1 MSRQMFA
8 NGGQVRQMQAGGSPM
23 MPPAP
28 EQAVDLAAVP
38 QMGMVGMPPPEVGSM
53 GEAEAMGA
61 QAGVDPAV
69 LEQMLGQVA
78 GQFGGIDEAAENEDY
93 EGVINAIRG
102 DQAPLQERR
111 VELAGGVGEED
122 AQSTPDSVLTLVQ
135 PVMQMAA
142 MDEGIGSLAPEVM
155 DTPVQGDMAGGI
167 MSTVNMG
174 AEEAPVPVNFSQGG
188 AVQYFAPENENRVAG
203 APDPRALEL
212 FQQDKALYNQL
223 IGVGDQQA
231 AYDEQKKMTQ
241 AQMLFDIAQGAL
253 AFATPGDRQMSPAER
268 LAEVAQPVL
277 GNIGARSGEL
287 LKFKQG
293 QDAERR
299 QLDMAALQSSQT
311 KLGIETQ
318 AGIDAAAAATLAES
332 KSVEKAA
339 EYAQELLLQSN
350 KFSFQ
355 REKGETEQG
364 YALRLAKDL
373 RESRETLA
381 NLEGANTES
390 QIRLRKELEAKEAR
404 LAEAHDLVLQGNKF
418 DFKTSERMSS
428 QEFKLELQD
437 AIDAASASRQ
447 ALGFANDEKTIAQR
461 AELDRQLAELNS
473 RLRVT
478 EKAVDLDNTLKV
490 AGVKNGYEL
499 AQMDKGHDFNLA
511 LADHKGTIAAAA
523 AQSQQIA
530 TAAENALDRA
540 ARENLQITAQNFK
553 ALLQEDM
560 QDFTGSE
567 SEKDRLLTR
576 LQNDVLNGFK
586 ERGLD
591 ISQGNLDLALLTQ
604 IANESMA
611 VRKQAFAE
619 AEAKADRLAPS
630 LKVIDNDLVLFN
642 PEDNSAVSVFQAE
655 SDTEPVF
662 KVIRNMSNQTTR
674 VVDITTAPGKAAIE
688 AANNANAGGT
698 QKFTVSNMGSDTA
711 PTAKAFAIQGL
722 GNVLSYDGGRTY
734 LDAGGQSVSMPTTG
748 VNPLSDTIAV
758 DIADKQ
764 RLALRS
770 GRDLEAL
777 DEQLGIVAKGGTRD
791 NPQALSSEEAG
802 LMKDAME
809 AARNGTGPYA
819 GFAVFLDNTFG
830 GFIPQA
836 RKAFQDT
843 QSNRQ
848 FLRGLTI
855 LTRSALVVN
864 PRFPV
869 AEMEKV
875 AVLFADPDRF
885 WANPETEANKL
896 IELKRLA
903 TTQKR
908 ANLQALSGGLQDD
921 KTRQA
926 VLSNNFEIDR
936 LLNMLST
943 VPLQSGQKVDGDTTN
958 ALRQHIFNQREGT
971 NQQGVTN

>member
-8 NGGQVRQMQAGGSPM
+8 NGGQVRRMQAGGSPM

-28 EQAVDLAAVP
+28 EQTLPPSAA
-38 QMGMVGMPPPEVGSM
+38 MAGMPPPEGGSM
-53 GEAEAMGA
+53 EQASELAS
-61 QAGVDPAV
+61 QAGLDPAV
-69 LEQMLGQVA
+69 LEQMLGQAA
-78 GQFGGIDEAAENEDY
+78 GSFEGIDAAAENEDY
-93 EGVINAIRG
+93 EGVINSIRG
-102 DQAPLQERR
+102 DQMPLQERR
-111 VELAGGVGEED
+111 MELAGVVGEED
-122 AQSTPDSVLTLVQ
+122 AQRTPDSVLTLVQ
-135 PVMQMAA
+135 PIMQMAA
-142 MDEGIGSLAPEVM
+142 VDEGIGSLAPGAM

-174 AEEAPVPVNFSQGG
+174 AEEAPVPVNFNQGG
-188 AVQYFAPENENRVAG
+188 AVQYMASGGVAG

-241 AQMLFDIAQGAL
+241 SQMLFDIAQGAL
-253 AFATPGDRQMSPAER
+253 AFATPGDRQMSAAER

-277 GNIGARSGEL
+277 GNVSARSGEL

-293 QDAERR
+293 QDAQRR
-299 QLDMAALQSSQT
+299 QLDMAALQSSQA
-311 KLGIETQ
+311 KLGVETQ
-318 AGIDAAAAATLAES
+318 AEIDAAAAAALAES

-339 EYAQELLLQSN
+339 ERAQELLLQSN

-355 REKGETEQG
+355 REQGETEQT

-373 RESRETLA
+373 AESRRTLA
-381 NLEGANTES
+381 NLEGANTEA
-390 QIRLRKELEAKEAR
+390 QIRLREELQAKEAR
-404 LAEAHDLVLQGNKF
+404 LAEAHDLVLQGKKF
-418 DFKTSERMSS
+418 DFTTSERLSS
-428 QEFKLELQD
+428 QEFKTELQN

-473 RLRVT
+473 SLRVT

-523 AQSQQIA
+523 AQNQQIA
-530 TAAENALDRA
+530 TATENALDRA

-567 SEKDRLLTR
+567 SEKDRLLTQ

-591 ISQGNLDLALLTQ
+591 ISQGNLDLATLTQ

-611 VRKQAFAE
+611 VRKQAFTE

-642 PEDNSAVSVFQAE
+642 PADNSAVSVFQAE
-655 SDTEPVF
+655 SAPTDPVF
-662 KVIRNMSNQTTR
+662 KVIRNMNNQTTR
-674 VVDITTAPGKAAIE
+674 VVDITTASGQAAIE

-698 QKFTVSNMGSDTA
+698 QRFTVSNMGSDTA
-711 PTAKAFAIQGL
+711 PTAKAYAIQGL

-734 LDAGGQSVSMPTTG
+734 TDANGNSQSIPG
-748 VNPLSDTIAV
+748 DANPLSDTIAY
-758 DIADKQ
+758 DIAAKQ
-764 RLALRS
+764 RVMLKA
-770 GRDLEAL
+770 GKDLESL

-836 RKAFQDT
+836 REAFQDT

-875 AVLFADPDRF
+875 AVLFADPDSF
-885 WANPETEANKL
+885 FANPETEANKL

-908 ANLQALSGGLQDD
+908 ANLQALSEGVQDD

-943 VPLQSGQKVDGDTTN
+943 VPLQSGQKVDDGTAN
-958 ALRQHIFNQREGT
+958 ALRQHIFNQQGGT
-971 NQQGVTN
+971 P

>member
-1 MSRQMFA
+1 MMDRGVMSRQMFA
-8 NGGQVRQMQAGGSPM
+8 NGGQVRRMQAGGSPM

-28 EQAVDLAAVP
+28 EQALPPSAA
-38 QMGMVGMPPPEVGSM
+38 MAGMPPPEGGSM
-53 GEAEAMGA
+53 EQASELAS
-61 QAGVDPAV
+61 QAGLDPAV
-69 LEQMLGQVA
+69 LEQMLSQAA
-78 GQFGGIDEAAENEDY
+78 GSFEGIDAAAENEDY
-93 EGVINAIRG
+93 EGVINSIRG
-102 DQAPLQERR
+102 DQMPLQERR
-111 VELAGGVGEED
+111 MELAGVVGEED
-122 AQSTPDSVLTLVQ
+122 AQRTPDSVLTLVQ
-135 PVMQMAA
+135 PIMQMAA
-142 MDEGIGSLAPEVM
+142 VDEGIGSLAPGAM
-155 DTPVQGDMAGGI
+155 DTPIQGDMAGGI

-174 AEEAPVPVNFSQGG
+174 AEEAPVPVNFNQGG
-188 AVQYFAPENENRVAG
+188 AVQYMAPGGVAG
-203 APDPRALEL
+203 VPDPRALEL

-241 AQMLFDIAQGAL
+241 SQMLFDIAQGAL
-253 AFATPGDRQMSPAER
+253 AFATPGDRQMSAAER

-277 GNIGARSGEL
+277 GNVSARSGEL

-293 QDAERR
+293 QDAQRR

-311 KLGIETQ
+311 KLGVETQ
-318 AGIDAAAAATLAES
+318 AEIDAAAAAALAES

-339 EYAQELLLQSN
+339 ERAQELLLQSN

-355 REKGETEQG
+355 REKGETEQT

-373 RESRETLA
+373 AESRRTLA
-381 NLEGANTES
+381 NLEGANTEA
-390 QIRLRKELEAKEAR
+390 QIRLREELQAKEAR
-404 LAEAHDLVLQGNKF
+404 LAEAHDLVLQGKKF
-418 DFKTSERMSS
+418 DFTTSERLSS
-428 QEFKLELQD
+428 QEFKTELQN

-473 RLRVT
+473 SLRVT

-499 AQMDKGHDFNLA
+499 SQMDKGHDFNLA

-523 AQSQQIA
+523 AHNQQIA

-567 SEKDRLLTR
+567 SEKDRLLTQ

-591 ISQGNLDLALLTQ
+591 ISQGNLDLATLTQ

-611 VRKQAFAE
+611 VRKQAFTE

-642 PEDNSAVSVFQAE
+642 PADNSAVSVFQAE
-655 SDTEPVF
+655 SAPTEPVF

-674 VVDITTAPGKAAIE
+674 VVDITTAPGRAAIE

-711 PTAKAFAIQGL
+711 PTAKAYAIQGL

-734 LDAGGQSVSMPTTG
+734 LDASGQSVSMPTTG
-748 VNPLSDTIAV
+748 VNPLSDNIAY
-758 DIADKQ
+758 DIAAKQ
-764 RLALRS
+764 RISLKA
-770 GRDLEAL
+770 GKDLEAL

-802 LMKDAME
+802 LMKDAMN

-836 RKAFQDT
+836 REAFQDT

-875 AVLFADPDRF
+875 AVLFADPDSF
-885 WANPETEANKL
+885 FANPETEANKL

-908 ANLQALSGGLQDD
+908 ANLQALSDGVQDD

-943 VPLQSGQKVDGDTTN
+943 VPLQSGQKVDDGTAN
-958 ALRQHIFNQREGT
+958 ALRQHIFNQQGGT
-971 NQQGVTN
+971 P

>member
-8 NGGQVRQMQAGGSPM
+8 NGGQVRRMQAGGSPM

-28 EQAVDLAAVP
+28 EQTLPPSAA
-38 QMGMVGMPPPEVGSM
+38 MAGMPPPEGGSM
-53 GEAEAMGA
+53 EQASELAS
-61 QAGVDPAV
+61 QAGIDPAV
-69 LEQMLGQVA
+69 LEQMLGQAA
-78 GQFGGIDEAAENEDY
+78 GSFEGIDAAAENEDY
-93 EGVINAIRG
+93 EGVINSIRG
-102 DQAPLQERR
+102 DQMPLQERR
-111 VELAGGVGEED
+111 MELAGVVGEED
-122 AQSTPDSVLTLVQ
+122 AQRTPDSVLTLVQ
-135 PVMQMAA
+135 PIMQMAA
-142 MDEGIGSLAPEVM
+142 VDEGIGSLAPGAM

-174 AEEAPVPVNFSQGG
+174 AEEAPVPVNFNQGG
-188 AVQYFAPENENRVAG
+188 AVQYMASGGVAG
-203 APDPRALEL
+203 SPDPRALEL

-241 AQMLFDIAQGAL
+241 SQMLFDIAQGAL
-253 AFATPGDRQMSPAER
+253 AFATPGDRQMSAAER

-277 GNIGARSGEL
+277 GNVSARSGEL

-293 QDAERR
+293 QDAQRR
-299 QLDMAALQSSQT
+299 QLDMAALQSSQA
-311 KLGIETQ
+311 KLGVETQ
-318 AGIDAAAAATLAES
+318 AEIDAAAAAALAES

-339 EYAQELLLQSN
+339 ERAQELLLQSN

-355 REKGETEQG
+355 REQGETEQT

-373 RESRETLA
+373 AESRRTLA
-381 NLEGANTES
+381 NLEGANTEA
-390 QIRLRKELEAKEAR
+390 QIKLRSDLEAKAAR
-404 LAEAHDLVLQGNKF
+404 LAEAHDLVLQTNKF
-418 DFKTSERMSS
+418 DFTSSERVSS
-428 QEFKLELQD
+428 QEFKTELQN

-447 ALGFANDEKTIAQR
+447 ALGFANDKKTIAQR

-473 RLRVT
+473 TLRVT
-478 EKAVDLDNTLKV
+478 EKAVDLENTLKI

-523 AQSQQIA
+523 AQNQQIA
-530 TAAENALDRA
+530 TATENALDRA

-567 SEKDRLLTR
+567 SEKDRLLTQ

-591 ISQGNLDLALLTQ
+591 ISQGNLDLATLTQ

-642 PEDNSAVSVFQAE
+642 PADNSAVSVFQAE
-655 SDTEPVF
+655 SAPTDPVF
-662 KVIRNMSNQTTR
+662 KVIRNMNNQTTR
-674 VVDITTAPGKAAIE
+674 VVDITTASGQAAIE

-698 QKFTVSNMGSDTA
+698 QRFTVSNMGSDTA
-711 PTAKAFAIQGL
+711 PTAKAYAIQGL

-734 LDAGGQSVSMPTTG
+734 TDASGNSQSIPG
-748 VNPLSDTIAV
+748 DANPLSDTIAY
-758 DIADKQ
+758 DIAAKQ
-764 RLALRS
+764 RVMLKA
-770 GRDLEAL
+770 GKDLESL

-836 RKAFQDT
+836 REAFQDT

-875 AVLFADPDRF
+875 AVLFADPDSF
-885 WANPETEANKL
+885 FANPETEANKL

-908 ANLQALSGGLQDD
+908 ANLQALSEGVQDD

-943 VPLQSGQKVDGDTTN
+943 VPLQSGQKVDDGTAN
-958 ALRQHIFNQREGT
+958 ALRQHIFNQQGGT
-971 NQQGVTN
+971 P

>member
-1 MSRQMFA
+1 MMDRGVMSRQMFA
-8 NGGQVRQMQAGGSPM
+8 NGGQVRRMQAGGSPM

-28 EQAVDLAAVP
+28 EQALPPSAA
-38 QMGMVGMPPPEVGSM
+38 MAGMPPPEGGSM
-53 GEAEAMGA
+53 EQASELAS
-61 QAGVDPAV
+61 QAGLDPAV
-69 LEQMLGQVA
+69 LEQMLSQAA
-78 GQFGGIDEAAENEDY
+78 GSFEGIDAAAENEDY
-93 EGVINAIRG
+93 EGVINSIRG
-102 DQAPLQERR
+102 DQMPLQERR
-111 VELAGGVGEED
+111 MELAGVVGEED
-122 AQSTPDSVLTLVQ
+122 AQRTPDSVLTLVQ
-135 PVMQMAA
+135 PIMQMAA
-142 MDEGIGSLAPEVM
+142 VDEGIGSLAPGAM
-155 DTPVQGDMAGGI
+155 DTPIQGDMAGGI

-174 AEEAPVPVNFSQGG
+174 AEEAPVPVNFNQGG
-188 AVQYFAPENENRVAG
+188 AVQYMAPGGVAG
-203 APDPRALEL
+203 VPDPRALEL

-241 AQMLFDIAQGAL
+241 SQMLFDIAQGAL
-253 AFATPGDRQMSPAER
+253 AFATPGDRQMSAAER

-277 GNIGARSGEL
+277 GNVSARSGEL

-293 QDAERR
+293 QDAQRR

-311 KLGIETQ
+311 KLGVETQ
-318 AGIDAAAAATLAES
+318 AEIDAAAAAALAES

-339 EYAQELLLQSN
+339 ERAQELLLQSN

-355 REKGETEQG
+355 REKGETEQT

-373 RESRETLA
+373 AESRRTLA
-381 NLEGANTES
+381 NLEGANTEA
-390 QIRLRKELEAKEAR
+390 QIRLREELQAKEAR
-404 LAEAHDLVLQGNKF
+404 LAEAHDLVLQGKKF
-418 DFKTSERMSS
+418 DFTTSERLSS
-428 QEFKLELQD
+428 QEFKTELQN

-473 RLRVT
+473 SLRVT

-499 AQMDKGHDFNLA
+499 SQMDKGHDFNLA

-523 AQSQQIA
+523 AHNQQIA

-567 SEKDRLLTR
+567 SEKDRLLTQ

-591 ISQGNLDLALLTQ
+591 ISQGNLDLATLTQ

-611 VRKQAFAE
+611 VRKQAFTE

-642 PEDNSAVSVFQAE
+642 PADNSAVSVFQAE
-655 SDTEPVF
+655 SAPTEPVF
-662 KVIRNMSNQTTR
+662 KVIRNMNNQTTR
-674 VVDITTAPGKAAIE
+674 VVDITTAPGRAAIE

-711 PTAKAFAIQGL
+711 PTAKAYAIQGL

-734 LDAGGQSVSMPTTG
+734 LDASGQSVSMPTTG
-748 VNPLSDTIAV
+748 VNPLSDNIAY
-758 DIADKQ
+758 DIAAKQ
-764 RLALRS
+764 RISLKA
-770 GRDLEAL
+770 GKDLEAL

-802 LMKDAME
+802 LMKDAMN

-836 RKAFQDT
+836 REAFQDT

-875 AVLFADPDRF
+875 AVLFADPDSF
-885 WANPETEANKL
+885 FANPETEANKL

-908 ANLQALSGGLQDD
+908 ANLQALSDGVQDD

-943 VPLQSGQKVDGDTTN
+943 VPLQSGQKVDDGTAN
-958 ALRQHIFNQREGT
+958 ALRQHIFNQQGGT
-971 NQQGVTN
+971 P